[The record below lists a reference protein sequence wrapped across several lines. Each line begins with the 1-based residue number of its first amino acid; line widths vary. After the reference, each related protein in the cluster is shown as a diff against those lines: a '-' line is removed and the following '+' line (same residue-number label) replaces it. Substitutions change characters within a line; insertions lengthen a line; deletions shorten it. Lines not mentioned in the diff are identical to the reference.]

1 MGAVDAV
8 EWACVLC
15 GCHIQNDW
23 VGQRTCTKFWVKLE
37 HSSAETIR
45 MTQKAAAM
53 GSWWLAASSRQCAC
67 SCITSC
73 AEFLVKHQII
83 QVTQLPYSP
92 DLAPCDFWLF
102 AKLKSSL
109 KGDRFQT
116 VDEIDS
122 GKYDRSADGNWEN
135 CVKSRGAYFGGDWGI
150 IVLCTMFLVS
160 CNFFNKCLYFS
171 QYMVGYF
178 LDRPQIL

>member
-1 MGAVDAV
+1 MNNDNFAVLVGAVDAV

-15 GCHIQNDW
+15 GCHIQSDW

-37 HSSAETIR
+37 HSSAETIW

-83 QVTQLPYSP
+83 QVTQPPYSP
-92 DLAPCDFWLF
+92 DLAPWDFWVF
-102 AKLKSSL
+102 PKLKSYL
-109 KGDRFQT
+109 KGKKCR
-116 VDEIDS
+116 IIGKDS
-122 GKYDRSADGNWEN
+122 GKYNGAADSDWEDCVRSQ
-135 CVKSRGAYFGGDWGI
+135 GAYI
-150 IVLCTMFLVS
+150 
-160 CNFFNKCLYFS
+160 
-171 QYMVGYF
+171 
-178 LDRPQIL
+178 